1 MAGKAINTKAMRVRN
16 EDYEWIDQMR
26 RQLVKSD
33 GVNRVV
39 SDVLH
44 TILKNARALA
54 NDELELLQEG

>member
-1 MAGKAINTKAMRVRN
+1 MAGKAINTKAMRVRK

-54 NDELELLQEG
+54 DDELELLQEG

>member
-1 MAGKAINTKAMRVRN
+1 MAGKAINTKAMRVRK

-26 RQLVKSD
+26 KQLVKSD

-54 NDELELLQEG
+54 DDELELLQEE